1 MLHRRRVVASVS
13 LILLSSIPVLQV
25 LNPKVAGAVMI
36 ISVGMVFCVNG
47 ELNAELLGIFLVLLG
62 GLAEAL
68 RLVGAKGCL

>member
-1 MLHRRRVVASVS
+1 M
-13 LILLSSIPVLQV
+13 QV